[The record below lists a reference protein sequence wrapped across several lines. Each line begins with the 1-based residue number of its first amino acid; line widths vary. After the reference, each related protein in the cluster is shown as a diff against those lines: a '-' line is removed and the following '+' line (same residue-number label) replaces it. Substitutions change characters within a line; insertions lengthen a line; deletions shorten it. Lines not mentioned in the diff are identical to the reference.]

1 MIPGIYVSQWQHEI
15 DWREVKR
22 SGVKFAF
29 IKATEFPEKQTS
41 LSVDNKVQ
49 ENVEGAK
56 ANYIHWSAVHYF
68 RSHVDPILQAQVFCE
83 TVGEFSSLPPV
94 LELKSAGARGERLN
108 YKVRQLLD
116 EVEKI
121 TARQPII
128 CTSEGFWRG
137 SMAFEKSAHTDW
149 AVEYPLWMTQFT
161 TLWPNPVYPWAVWD
175 FWQYSDNGR
184 IPGIQTGV
192 NLNWFSG
199 SEGELLE
206 KFIEQDKERY
216 PVYVFEDEEYGR
228 IPVVISKTPPDIQ
241 LVDEQYKGD
250 YQEAAEKET
259 APEGFK
265 PIEKSSNPKYSSS
278 QENWIKEY
286 FF

>member
-1 MIPGIYVSQWQHEI
+1 MIPGIDVSQWQHEI

-29 IKATEFPEKQTS
+29 IRATEFPDKQTS
-41 LSVDNKVQ
+41 LLVDNKYQ
-49 ENVEGAK
+49 ENVEGAQ
-56 ANYIHWSAVHYF
+56 ANGIHWSAIHFF
-68 RSHVDPILQAQVFCE
+68 RSHVDPVLQAQVFCE

-108 YKVRQLLD
+108 YKVRQFLS

-121 TARQPII
+121 TARRPII

-137 SMAFEKSAHTDW
+137 SMAYEKSAHTDW

-161 TLWPNPVYPWAVWD
+161 TLWPNPVYPWPVWD
-175 FWQYSDNGR
+175 FWQYSDKGR
-184 IPGIQTGV
+184 IPGILTGV
-192 NLNWFSG
+192 NLNWFAG
-199 SEGELLE
+199 SESDLLE
-206 KFIEQDKERY
+206 KFIQRDMERY
-216 PVYVFEDEEYGR
+216 SVYVFEDEEHGR
-228 IPVVISKTPPDIQ
+228 IPVRISKAPPASQ
-241 LVDEQYKGD
+241 PVDEQYKGD
-250 YQEAAEKET
+250 YQEPAEKK
-259 APEGFK
+259 AASEGFI
-265 PIEKSSNPKYSSS
+265 PIKSSSEPKYSSS